1 MSPSN
6 TTVQKANSISILNH
20 TASMTGGGTLQYSA
34 SGLTGSGLDV
44 NSTTGA
50 ITATAGMATAGT
62 YSVILTAQDDSMY
75 CTSINYATCKASFMS
90 FDITV
95 SGGGGATITFSTA
108 SSLGTVGAGDNINE
122 TIDASASNFASITYS
137 FVSTNDGPGASQGIT
152 GSTVTGTN
160 ITIGSNYISGIAP
173 RLYVAATYSFGVT
186 ATATGATSNNRTFTL
201 DITRD
206 VTCVSPT
213 SNICT

>member
-1 MSPSN
+1 
-6 TTVQKANSISILNH
+6 
-20 TASMTGGGTLQYSA
+20 MTGGGNLIYSA
-34 SGLTGSGLDV
+34 SGLTMSGLDV

-50 ITATAGMATAGT
+50 ITAAAGMATAGT
-62 YSVILTAQDDSMY
+62 YSVIITAQDDSMY
-75 CTSINYATCKASFMS
+75 CTSINYATCRKSFTS

-173 RLYVAATYSFGVT
+173 RLYVAATYSFAVT
-186 ATATGATSNNRTFTL
+186 ASATGVTSNNRTFTL

-206 VTCVSPT
+206 ITCVSPT